1 MKKEFNLEKFKKLME
16 MSDLQGLK
24 YIEKTIIA
32 NLEYNDKNSYI
43 LDLYCA
49 VMALNNCN
57 NDYETIPKINFRQD
71 LYFETRNLL
80 FDILGIKESK

>member
-1 MKKEFNLEKFKKLME
+1 MNKEFNLEEFRKLME

-24 YIEKTIIA
+24 YIGNTIIA
-32 NLEYNDKNSYI
+32 NLEYNDKNNYI

-57 NDYETIPKINFRQD
+57 NDYETISDINFKQD

-80 FDILGIKESK
+80 FDILGIEVE